1 MGTNQPNGCRAEEGA
16 VPLNLADAEGDK
28 GDADA
33 SRGQADLR
41 HLEVLH
47 GAKRVNHRRGKEK
60 MGDP

>member
-1 MGTNQPNGCRAEEGA
+1 
-16 VPLNLADAEGDK
+16 LNLADAEGDK